1 MRRCS
6 VLFQM
11 KLSLLQK
18 NKLEQTLYR
27 LLRRVVRAKG
37 LEPLHRKILAPKTSV
52 SAIPPR
58 PHIKMYIGYYM
69 FFRVRCQLKFNELFF
84 EFYYNNLRMK
94 LTVYIKLKIGGAC
107 VQPYFIW
114 LFLTINVLLL
124 KQYLP
129 YVLSLYHFV
138 NYYFACRRIKRCAT
152 QAPPKS
158 TVPSIYTLFNY
169 KNNIFILI

>member
-1 MRRCS
+1 MMRRCS

-94 LTVYIKLKIGGAC
+94 LTVYMKLKIGGAC

-114 LFLTINVLLL
+114 LFYA
-124 KQYLP
+124 K
-129 YVLSLYHFV
+129 
-138 NYYFACRRIKRCAT
+138 
-152 QAPPKS
+152 
-158 TVPSIYTLFNY
+158 
-169 KNNIFILI
+169 